1 MGQIKL
7 GWEGR
12 YYEDFEIGD
21 VYIHPYGRTVT
32 EVDNIWFTLLTM
44 NTNEIHFNSD
54 YAAETQ
60 WGRPLINSTLTLAIV
75 LGMSVM
81 DVSQNAINLGWEE
94 IKLLNPVFAGDT
106 IYAQTEVLEKRESKS
121 RPEMGI
127 VKVKT
132 IGYNQ
137 NNIPVIELKRTF
149 MVWKKEYSPRR
160 KTLEKRIKFAEES
173 KARTDKSQ

>member
-1 MGQIKL
+1 MPNIYR

-12 YYEDFEIGD
+12 YYEDFQPGD
-21 VYIHPYGRTVT
+21 IYIHPYGRTIT
-32 EVDNIWFTLLTM
+32 ENDNIWFSLLTM
-44 NTNEIHFNSD
+44 NTNEIHFNSE

-60 WGRPLINSTLTLAIV
+60 WGKPLVNSCLTLSIV

-81 DVSQNAINLGWEE
+81 DISQNAVNLGWEE
-94 IKLLNPVFAGDT
+94 IRLLNPVFAGDT

-127 VKVKT
+127 VRFKT

-137 NNIPVIELKRTF
+137 DNVPVIELKRTV
-149 MVWKKEYSPRR
+149 MVWKKQHAPRGR
-160 KTLEKRIKFAEES
+160 IIEKRIKFAEAKGQ
-173 KARTDKSQ
+173 KA